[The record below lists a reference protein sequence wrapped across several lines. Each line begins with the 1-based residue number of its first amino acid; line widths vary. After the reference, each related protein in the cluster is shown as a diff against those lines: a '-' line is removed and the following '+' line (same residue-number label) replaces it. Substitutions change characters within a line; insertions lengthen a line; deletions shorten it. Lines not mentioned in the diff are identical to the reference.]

1 MSLRSTIKDDEGD
14 VQKKKCILSFLRYC
28 FKGAGM
34 KIDSY
39 SFGRIVIDGRTY
51 TSDVILYP
59 GRVDASWWR
68 KEGHLLQF
76 EDVAEAV
83 QAKPGV
89 LVIGTGYAG
98 VMRVPRETVERIE
111 RLGIEVRAE
120 RTSKAV
126 GIFNDLQGSRTVIAA
141 LHITC

>member
-1 MSLRSTIKDDEGD
+1 
-14 VQKKKCILSFLRYC
+14 
-28 FKGAGM
+28 M

-39 SFGRIVIDGRTY
+39 SFGRIVVNGKTY

-68 KEGHLLQF
+68 KEGHLLQLA
-76 EDVAEAV
+76 DVAEAL
-83 QAKPGV
+83 QARPDV
-89 LVIGTGYAG
+89 LIIGTGYAG
-98 VMRVPRETVERIE
+98 IMHVPRATVERIVAQ
-111 RLGIEVRAE
+111 GIEVKVE

-126 GIFNDLQGSRTVIAA
+126 ALYNELESAQTVIAA

>member
-1 MSLRSTIKDDEGD
+1 
-14 VQKKKCILSFLRYC
+14 
-28 FKGAGM
+28 M

-39 SFGRIVIDGRTY
+39 SFGRIVINGQTY
-51 TSDVILYP
+51 TSDVIIYP

-76 EDVAEAV
+76 DDVAEALH
-83 QAKPGV
+83 AKPDV

-98 VMRVPRETVERIE
+98 VMRVPRETVDRIAAQ
-111 RLGIEVRAE
+111 GIEVKVE
-120 RTSKAV
+120 WTSKAV
-126 GIFNDLQGSRTVIAA
+126 ALYNGHQGAKTVIAA

>member
-1 MSLRSTIKDDEGD
+1 
-14 VQKKKCILSFLRYC
+14 
-28 FKGAGM
+28 M

-39 SFGRIVIDGRTY
+39 SFGRIVIDGKTY
-51 TSDVILYP
+51 TSDVIIYS

-68 KEGHLLQF
+68 KEGHLLRPA
-76 EDVAEAV
+76 DLDEALK
-83 QAKPGV
+83 AKPDV

-98 VMRVPRETVERIE
+98 VMRVPRETVDRIAGQ
-111 RLGIEVRAE
+111 GIEVKVE

-126 GIFNDLQGSRTVIAA
+126 VLYNELQGSRIAIAA

>member
-1 MSLRSTIKDDEGD
+1 
-14 VQKKKCILSFLRYC
+14 
-28 FKGAGM
+28 M

-39 SFGRIVIDGRTY
+39 SFGRIVINGKIY

-59 GRVDASWWR
+59 GRVEASWWR

-76 EDVAEAV
+76 ADVAEV
-83 QAKPGV
+83 LQAKPDV

-98 VMRVPRETVERIE
+98 VMRVPKETVDRIAAQ
-111 RLGIEVRAE
+111 GIEVKVE
-120 RTSKAV
+120 RTAKAV
-126 GIFNDLQGSRTVIAA
+126 AVYNDLQAAKTVIAA

>member
-1 MSLRSTIKDDEGD
+1 
-14 VQKKKCILSFLRYC
+14 
-28 FKGAGM
+28 M

-39 SFGRIVIDGRTY
+39 SFGRIVINKKTY
-51 TSDVILYP
+51 TSDVIIYP

-76 EDVAEAV
+76 ADVAEAL
-83 QAKPGV
+83 QAKPDV

-98 VMRVPRETVERIE
+98 VMRVPRETVDRIAAQ
-111 RLGIEVRAE
+111 GIEVKVE

-126 GIFNDLQGSRTVIAA
+126 ELYNDLQGAKTVIAA

>member
-1 MSLRSTIKDDEGD
+1 
-14 VQKKKCILSFLRYC
+14 
-28 FKGAGM
+28 M

-39 SFGRIVIDGRTY
+39 SFGRIVINGKTY

-76 EDVAEAV
+76 ADVEEAL
-83 QAKPGV
+83 QAKPDV

-98 VMRVPRETVERIE
+98 VMRVPRETIDRIAAK
-111 RLGIEVRAE
+111 GIEVKVE

-126 GIFNDLQGSRTVIAA
+126 ALFNDLQDGRTVIAA